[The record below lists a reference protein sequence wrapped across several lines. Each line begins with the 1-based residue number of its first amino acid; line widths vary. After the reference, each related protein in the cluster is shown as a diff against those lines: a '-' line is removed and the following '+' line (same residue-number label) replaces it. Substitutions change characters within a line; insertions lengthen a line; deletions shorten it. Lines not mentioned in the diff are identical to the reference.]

1 MSRFTHLAFLAFLAP
16 ALALPLAAQRA
27 AVQGGGPAGRATVS
41 RPRAAAT
48 ALRAA
53 RRLRRGGGGGQIFIT
68 PTAVSF
74 NATDPASQ
82 PAVGASAPVQA
93 RIFVSGPSATT
104 SWSLS
109 VSAASADFTGGGSTI
124 PVSAVTYAST
134 GTVKSGNGTVTTP
147 SSPTPLST
155 TATTVASGA
164 EGTSRIFLAQV
175 TCNFVF
181 DDSWNYVPGTYT
193 QTVTFTFATL

>member
-1 MSRFTHLAFLAFLAP
+1 
-16 ALALPLAAQRA
+16 
-27 AVQGGGPAGRATVS
+27 
-41 RPRAAAT
+41 
-48 ALRAA
+48 
-53 RRLRRGGGGGQIFIT
+53 
-68 PTAVSF
+68 
-74 NATDPASQ
+74 
-82 PAVGASAPVQA
+82 
-93 RIFVSGPSATT
+93 
-104 SWSLS
+104 
-109 VSAASADFTGGGSTI
+109 
-124 PVSAVTYAST
+124 
-134 GTVKSGNGTVTTP
+134 KSGNGTVTTP